1 MKCSLLKTNNIFFF
15 LFFIIEISFGQVSA
29 YKEINGTINEG
40 STSVENVNIINNS
53 TQIAVVS
60 DEKGMFSIAAKEGD
74 VLVFSSV
81 NLDPLKHRI
90 TAEDIATKNLLI
102 RMTAKQI
109 ELKEV
114 VVNEN
119 ANITAENLGIIPYG
133 QKKYTP
139 AERKVYTATSTSVD
153 KVLNAISGRT
163 AMLKKEVAVEKKE
176 ALFRKLEYLFD
187 ENYYTERLRIPV
199 DDIKGFQLFCVEDA
213 DFAVSLNTK
222 NKTMSM
228 FLITDLARKYLTILE
243 NEK

>member
-1 MKCSLLKTNNIFFF
+1 MRVSKIISIIVF
-15 LFFIIEISFGQVSA
+15 LFFVQIGFGQKTDLKLLVGRVQ
-29 YKEINGTINEG
+29 EQ
-40 STSVENVNIINNS
+40 STSIEGVNIINNA
-53 TQIAVVS
+53 TQAATVS
-60 DEKGMFSIAAKEGD
+60 DSDGNFSIGVHEGD
-74 VLVFSSV
+74 VLVFSAV
-81 NLDPLKHRI
+81 NLEPVKRRI
-90 TAEDIATKNLLI
+90 SAEDLTVSSLVIK
-102 RMTAKQI
+102 MTAKEV

-114 VVNEN
+114 IVNEN

-153 KVLNAISGRT
+153 KLLNAISGRT
-163 AMLKKEVAVEKKE
+163 AMLKKEVNVEKKE
-176 ALFRKLEYLFD
+176 ALFRKLEYLFE
-187 ENYYTERLRIPV
+187 ENYYTDRLKIPV
-199 DDIKGFQLFCVEDA
+199 DDIKGFQLFCVDDA

>member
-1 MKCSLLKTNNIFFF
+1 M
-15 LFFIIEISFGQVSA
+15 LFVFVQIGFGQKNDSKQIVGKVLEQSVP
-29 YKEINGTINEG
+29 IEG
-40 STSVENVNIINNS
+40 VNIINNT
-53 TQIAVVS
+53 TQLATVS
-60 DEKGMFSIAAKEGD
+60 DSDGNFLITAKEGE
-74 VLVFSSV
+74 VLVFSAV
-81 NLDPLKHRI
+81 NLEPLKRRI
-90 TAEDIATKNLLI
+90 TSADFYPNLLV
-102 RMTAKQI
+102 AKMI
-109 ELKEV
+109 AKEVELKEV

-153 KVLNAISGRT
+153 KLLNAMSGRT
-163 AMLKKEVAVEKKE
+163 AMLKKEVNVEKKE
-176 ALFRKLEYLFD
+176 ALFRKLEYLFE
-187 ENYYTERLRIPV
+187 ENYYTDRLRIPV
-199 DDIKGFQLFCVEDA
+199 DDIKGFQLFCVDDA

>member
-1 MKCSLLKTNNIFFF
+1 MRISKSILAVVLLVFVQIG
-15 LFFIIEISFGQVSA
+15 FGQKNDSKQIVGKVLEQSVPI
-29 YKEINGTINEG
+29 EGIN
-40 STSVENVNIINNS
+40 VINNT
-53 TQIAVVS
+53 TQLATVS
-60 DEKGMFSIAAKEGD
+60 DSEGNFLITAREGE
-74 VLVFSSV
+74 VLVFSAV
-81 NLDPLKHRI
+81 NLEPLKRRV
-90 TAEDIATKNLLI
+90 TSADFYPNLMVVKMIAKEV
-102 RMTAKQI
+102 

-153 KVLNAISGRT
+153 KLLNAMSGRT
-163 AMLKKEVAVEKKE
+163 TMLKKEVNVEKKE
-176 ALFRKLEYLFD
+176 ALFRKLEYLFE
-187 ENYYTERLRIPV
+187 ENYYTDRLRIPV
-199 DDIKGFQLFCVEDA
+199 DDIKGFQLFCVDDA

>member
-1 MKCSLLKTNNIFFF
+1 MF
-15 LFFIIEISFGQVSA
+15 LVFVQISFGQKNDSKQLVGKVVEQSTP
-29 YKEINGTINEG
+29 IEG
-40 STSVENVNIINNS
+40 VNIINNT
-53 TQIAVVS
+53 TQIATVS
-60 DEKGMFSIAAKEGD
+60 DAEGNFSIAVREGE
-74 VLVFSSV
+74 VLVFSAV
-81 NLDPLKHRI
+81 NLEPVKRRI
-90 TAEDIATKNLLI
+90 VSEDIYPNVMI
-102 RMTAKQI
+102 VRMTAKEV

-153 KVLNAISGRT
+153 KLLNSISGRT
-163 AMLKKEVAVEKKE
+163 AMLKKEANVEKKE
-176 ALFRKLEYLFD
+176 ALFRKLEYLFE
-187 ENYYTERLRIPV
+187 ENYYTQRLRIPV
-199 DDIKGFQLFCVEDA
+199 ADIKGFQLFCVEDA

>member
-1 MKCSLLKTNNIFFF
+1 MVAQ
-15 LFFIIEISFGQVSA
+15 ISFGQNTAS
-29 YKEINGTINEG
+29 KEIMGQIVEKT
-40 STSVENVNIINNS
+40 TSVDGVNIINNTTQVS
-53 TQIAVVS
+53 TTS
-60 DEKGMFSIAAKEGD
+60 DPNGMFSIPGKEGD

-81 NLDPLKHRI
+81 NLEPFKHRI
-90 TAEDIATKNLLI
+90 TAEDLTVSSILI
-102 RMTAKQI
+102 RMTAKEI

-153 KVLNAISGRT
+153 KLLNMISGRT
-163 AMLKKEVAVEKKE
+163 TMLKKEVNVEKKE
-176 ALFRKLEYLFD
+176 MLFRKMEYLFE
-187 ENYYTERLRIPV
+187 ENYYTDRLKIPV
-199 DDIKGFQLFCVEDA
+199 DDIKGFQLYCVDDA

-228 FLITDLARKYLTILE
+228 FLITDLARRYLIILE

>member
-1 MKCSLLKTNNIFFF
+1 VKISEKITVIMLLIFVQ
-15 LFFIIEISFGQVSA
+15 IGFGQKNNS
-29 YKEINGTINEG
+29 KELLGKIMEQSTPIEG
-40 STSVENVNIINNS
+40 VNIINNT
-53 TQIAVVS
+53 TQVATIS
-60 DEKGMFSIAAKEGD
+60 DSDGNFSIAVREGD
-74 VLVFSSV
+74 VLVFSAV
-81 NLDPLKHRI
+81 NLDPLKRRI
-90 TAEDIATKNLLI
+90 TTEDLASNLLVVK
-102 RMTAKQI
+102 MTAKEV
-109 ELKEV
+109 ELREV

-153 KVLNAISGRT
+153 KLLNAISGRT
-163 AMLKKEVAVEKKE
+163 AMLKKEVNVEKKE

-187 ENYYTERLRIPV
+187 ENYYTERLKIPV
-199 DDIKGFQLFCVEDA
+199 DYIKGFQLFCVEDA
-213 DFAVSLNTK
+213 EFAVSLNTK

>member
-1 MKCSLLKTNNIFFF
+1 MRISKVISTIVLLAFVQIV
-15 LFFIIEISFGQVSA
+15 FGQTGNMKVLPGRVMEQSTP
-29 YKEINGTINEG
+29 IEG
-40 STSVENVNIINNS
+40 VNIINNA
-53 TQIAVVS
+53 TQVATVS
-60 DEKGMFSIAAKEGD
+60 DSDGNFSIAVREGE
-74 VLVFSSV
+74 VLVFSAV
-81 NLDPLKHRI
+81 NLNPVKYRV
-90 TAEDIATKNLLI
+90 TANDLLSSLLLI
-102 RMTAKQI
+102 KMTAKEV

-153 KVLNAISGRT
+153 KLLNAISGRT
-163 AMLKKEVAVEKKE
+163 TMLKKEVKVEKKE

-187 ENYYTERLRIPV
+187 ENYYTDRLRIPV